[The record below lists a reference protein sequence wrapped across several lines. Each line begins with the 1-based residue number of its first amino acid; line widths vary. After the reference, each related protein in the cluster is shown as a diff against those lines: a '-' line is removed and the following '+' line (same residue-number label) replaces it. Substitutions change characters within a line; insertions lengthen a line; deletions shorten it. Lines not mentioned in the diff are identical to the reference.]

1 MVNNERSDSL
11 LQAQFRAVQESSA
24 RREAQN
30 TDQPVSQVLTA
41 LMRHGGVYSLTDVE
55 MMAARMSPILSSMH
69 ADPKTGLTAA
79 EHMTPKQVAAF
90 VSTVSTTAASFFQ
103 HLVNSNNGKDLSYAI
118 PSSLMS
124 HIALPG
130 KGVAYVDPTGG
141 PESPEIPVA
150 FTFVGQF
157 TDHDLTMNAVN
168 LFEVQDRD
176 IPNNASPLIDLD
188 SVYGPRSTLSTVN
201 SNTLFHPDGRFRLKD
216 HGSYHDLERDAMGN
230 AFISDKR
237 NDENQL
243 ILQVHLLVMR
253 THNTLIKGG
262 LNLMEAYRE
271 TLFNWQSVLLTDYLP
286 RLLDQDVYADQ
297 LVQIQQPNFG
307 NFRYKPYL
315 NLTDNSYIARMPH
328 EFAIGFRMGHSQLR
342 SKYQL
347 QPSGQAFDLFNN
359 ALTSAGGP
367 SVNKF
372 ADLRG
377 SQVLTPEKVIDWPFF
392 AGGAEKSNRID
403 SKVTPVVD
411 DLPESAIP
419 DDIKYI
425 GNLVH
430 RNLIRSR
437 QVGLCAGEDLAEF
450 YGYDRSHLPISV
462 IEPDPAAR
470 HLYHQGADFRTPL
483 WYWVLKEAEHTGT
496 ATTSRLGKVGSHIIG
511 EVILGAIKWARESVL
526 NEPGWTSK
534 ITKSREVALLDLA
547 KFAAP

>member
-1 MVNNERSDSL
+1 MIDNERSDSL
-11 LQAQFRAVQESSA
+11 LQAQFRAIQASIA

-30 TDQPVSQVLTA
+30 TDQPISQVLTA

-55 MMAARMSPILSSMH
+55 MMAARMAPILSSMH

-79 EHMTPKQVAAF
+79 EKMTPKQVAAF
-90 VSTVSTTAASFFQ
+90 VSTVSTTATSFFQ
-103 HLVNSNNGKDLSYAI
+103 HLVTSNNGKDLSYAI

-130 KGVAYVDPTGG
+130 QGVAYVGPQ
-141 PESPEIPVA
+141 PESPEIPAA

-157 TDHDLTMNAVN
+157 TDHDLTLNAVN
-168 LFEVQDRD
+168 LFEVQEGDV
-176 IPNNASPLIDLD
+176 PNIASPLIDLD
-188 SVYGPRSTLSTVN
+188 SVYGPRSTLDTV
-201 SNTLFHPDGRFRLKD
+201 TPKKLFDSKGRFRLKK
-216 HGSYHDLERDAMGN
+216 HGTYHDLERDAMGN

-243 ILQVHLLVMR
+243 ILQVHLLIMR
-253 THNTLIKGG
+253 THNTFIASG
-262 LNLMEAYRE
+262 LSLMEAYTE
-271 TLFNWQSVLLTDYLP
+271 TLFNWQSVLLTDYLT
-286 RLLDQDVYADQ
+286 RVLDQDVYADQ

-315 NLTDNSYIARMPH
+315 NLTDNSFVARMPH

-347 QPSGQAFDLFNN
+347 QPSGQPFDLFNN

-367 SVNKF
+367 TVNKF

-377 SQVLTPEKVIDWPFF
+377 SQELTQEKVIDWPFF

-403 SKVTPVVD
+403 GKVVPVVD

-450 YGYDRSHLPISV
+450 YGFDRSHLPISV
-462 IEPDPAAR
+462 IEPDAAAR

-483 WYWVLKEAEHTGT
+483 WYWVLKEAEHAGT
-496 ATTSRLGKVGSHIIG
+496 ATSSRLGKVGSHLIG
-511 EVILGAIKWARESVL
+511 EVILGGIKWARESVL
-526 NEPGWTSK
+526 NEPGWTST
-534 ITKSREVALLDLA
+534 ITNSRDVKLLDLA
-547 KFAAP
+547 EFAAP